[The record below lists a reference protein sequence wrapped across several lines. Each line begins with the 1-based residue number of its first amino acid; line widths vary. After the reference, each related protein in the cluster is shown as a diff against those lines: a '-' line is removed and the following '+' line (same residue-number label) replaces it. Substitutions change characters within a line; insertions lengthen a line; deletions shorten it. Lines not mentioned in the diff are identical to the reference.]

1 MSGDRPRVGVSA
13 CLLGQRVRYDAGHK
27 RDPFLTEVLGQHVE
41 WVEVCPEVEAGFG
54 TPREPMRLVLRGSEA
69 RRRGGAVSPDS
80 GALVVTKNG
89 GDGNERPPRFAGGQ
103 EEGLAAARAGG
114 LL

>member
-54 TPREPMRLVLRGSEA
+54 TPREPMRLVLRGAEA
-69 RRRGGAVSPDS
+69 RRGGGGVPPGNAGPGGPPNRNPVAAQRARSWRRE
-80 GALVVTKNG
+80 TKV
-89 GDGNERPPRFAGGQ
+89 
-103 EEGLAAARAGG
+103 
-114 LL
+114 